1 MNTGSILTESILRAA
16 ASDDSFLGVDWGAFV
31 VVFLI
36 SFAAAVVIVA
46 FYALGLRLLAI
57 GSGDDVGA
65 DGSLTSGA
73 KGTRPAVATAGA
85 YLCFAIG
92 AAAVLYGLYLI
103 IPQFH

>member
-1 MNTGSILTESILRAA
+1 MHTSSLLRAA
-16 ASDDSFLGVDWGAFV
+16 ASESNFLGIDWGAFV
-31 VVFLI
+31 VVFVI

-46 FYALGLRLLAI
+46 FYALGLRLLAT

-65 DGSLTSGA
+65 DGALTEGA
-73 KGTRPAVATAGA
+73 HGTRPALATLGA
-85 YLCFAIG
+85 YACFAVG